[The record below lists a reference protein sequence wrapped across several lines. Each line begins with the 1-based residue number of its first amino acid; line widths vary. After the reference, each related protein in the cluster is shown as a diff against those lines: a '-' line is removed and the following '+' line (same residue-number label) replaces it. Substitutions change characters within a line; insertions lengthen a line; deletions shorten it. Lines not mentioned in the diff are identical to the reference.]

1 MRRIWIVL
9 VSAGLVAAWGCGGS
23 YNERLTKTLDD
34 MRYRKR
40 LDDMLMPP
48 PTDAKFRD
56 LAIYVRP
63 PKNLQPA
70 REFLLPL
77 EPGKFDLAASFLESG
92 SPGATPA
99 PSDQPQ
105 PPAAGEPAKQTEPA
119 KQSMHVVARVKRN
132 IPAAKKKVAEP
143 ANRREFTTDLLA
155 LLNST
160 YAPQPEVTLDKF
172 KVTTKGRPTSSK
184 KNEFRQYTL
193 PPGPKTIQVY
203 LYAPKGDPYEVALI
217 FEYPSSEHGN
227 LLGKIDLCLESFAV
241 GNRAKAA
248 FSGGVSEAP
257 ETGGAPA
264 GGVAF

>member
-9 VSAGLVAAWGCGGS
+9 VSAGLVTAWGCGGS
-23 YNERLTKTLDD
+23 YNSRLDRTLDD

-56 LAIYVRP
+56 LLVYVRP
-63 PKNLQPA
+63 PKSLQPA
-70 REFLLPL
+70 KEFLLPL
-77 EPGKFDLAASFLESG
+77 EADKFDLAASFLESA

-99 PSDQPQ
+99 PSDQP
-105 PPAAGEPAKQTEPA
+105 PAAGEPAKQAEMP
-119 KQSMHVVARVKRN
+119 KQSMHIVARVKRPKN
-132 IPAAKKKVAEP
+132 AAAKKKVAEP

-155 LLNST
+155 LLNSA

-172 KVTTKGRPTSSK
+172 KATSKGPPMSSK
-184 KNEFRQYTL
+184 KNEFRWAPL
-193 PPGPKTIQVY
+193 PAGGKNVQVY
-203 LYAPKGDPYEVALI
+203 IYAPKGDPYEVALI
-217 FEYPSSEHGN
+217 FEYPSTEYQS
-227 LLGKIDLCLESFAV
+227 LSGKIDLCLESFAV

-248 FSGGVSEAP
+248 FSGGVSEVP